1 MVVTTVKTILDI
13 IKERGIIIDTEFF
26 PKTREEFEQHI
37 DDRIE
42 TDAGYIEI
50 RYQTHPYKLDL
61 TEFLVLPPFTVEA
74 IQEANNGKPFS
85 GLRAFIFSELE
96 EAMFMIDFEYM
107 EADSNTEYKSYIL
120 KEVTVY
126 DSRDNKAFKNEFS
139 LNGKASEYG
148 ILMYDTVSEILE
160 ATSFIENKKF
170 TPEIDGLLNAGIN
183 I

>member
-1 MVVTTVKTILDI
+1 
-13 IKERGIIIDTEFF
+13 
-26 PKTREEFEQHI
+26 
-37 DDRIE
+37 
-42 TDAGYIEI
+42 
-50 RYQTHPYKLDL
+50 
-61 TEFLVLPPFTVEA
+61 
-74 IQEANNGKPFS
+74 
-85 GLRAFIFSELE
+85 
-96 EAMFMIDFEYM
+96 MFMIDFEYM

-148 ILMYDTVSEILE
+148 VLMYDTVSEILE